1 MLLVFTTP
9 PSIDYRLVIICSNQ
23 DEEKCH
29 IISKLHPY
37 RRPYG
42 VPGDINM
49 YRRYLQKHFVSDKGP
64 AQQTKGTGTLNVA
77 SAVDRERYSVDF
89 FTVR

>member
-1 MLLVFTTP
+1 MLLVFTTR
-9 PSIDYRLVIICSNQ
+9 PSIDYRLVIICSSQ

-37 RRPYG
+37 RRSYG
-42 VPGDINM
+42 VPRDMNM
-49 YRRYLQKHFVSDKGP
+49 YKRYLQKHFVFDKGP

-77 SAVDRERYSVDF
+77 SAVDRERYSVNF
-89 FTVR
+89 FTIR